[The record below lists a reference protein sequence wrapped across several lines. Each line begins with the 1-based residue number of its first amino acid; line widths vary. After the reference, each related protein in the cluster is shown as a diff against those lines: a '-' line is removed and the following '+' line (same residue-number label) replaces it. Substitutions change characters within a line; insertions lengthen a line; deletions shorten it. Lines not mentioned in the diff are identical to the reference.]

1 MQAEMDM
8 KRMTSPTLTEDQS
21 KYATANEDD
30 ILTACKVAD
39 DDLTEGGQITLGK
52 SELKARLHQEGQID
66 LPTVEPGCSTFTSVQ
81 EPIL

>member
-39 DDLTEGGQITLGK
+39 DDLTEGG
-52 SELKARLHQEGQID
+52 
-66 LPTVEPGCSTFTSVQ
+66 
-81 EPIL
+81 